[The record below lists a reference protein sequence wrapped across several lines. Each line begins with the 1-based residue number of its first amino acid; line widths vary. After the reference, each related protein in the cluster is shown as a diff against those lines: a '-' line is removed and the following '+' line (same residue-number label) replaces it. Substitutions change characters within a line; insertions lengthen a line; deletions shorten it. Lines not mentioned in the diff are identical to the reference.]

1 MYAAAEAWD
10 LELTDRS
17 HLHCRIQ
24 SVLQHLRLVPADA
37 TCERCLKLSQ
47 SHSRWRLCYFVRF
60 LSLYSH
66 HFFWFPIA
74 PHHELGDNTS
84 SHRERSLFS
93 SPTSTS
99 ESRKNLIVVPCDH
112 SISLSSGP
120 DIATLLLKQS
130 SINSLQFTFSH
141 GHIATQWGERMQ
153 YKVWQTICVYRD
165 QRKDTQRTSVK
176 ENNQIPICHFSQYT
190 ERTTQGIKREK

>member
-1 MYAAAEAWD
+1 MYDAAEAWD
-10 LELTDRS
+10 LALTDKS
-17 HLHCRIQ
+17 HLHRRIQ
-24 SVLQHLRLVPADA
+24 SVLQHLRLVTADA

-47 SHSRWRLCYFVRF
+47 SYSRWRLRYFARF

-74 PHHELGDNTS
+74 PHHELGDSTPW
-84 SHRERSLFS
+84 HRERSVFS

-112 SISLSSGP
+112 SISLSSAP

-130 SINSLQFTFSH
+130 PINNLPFTFSH
-141 GHIATQWGERMQ
+141 AHIATGWGETMQ
-153 YKVWQTICVYRD
+153 YKVWQTMYVYRD
-165 QRKDTQRTSVK
+165 QRKDTQRMTLK
-176 ENNQIPICHFSQYT
+176 KNNQIPICHFS
-190 ERTTQGIKREK
+190 E

>member
-1 MYAAAEAWD
+1 MGFN
-10 LELTDRS
+10 S
-17 HLHCRIQ
+17 GFKGLHRRIQ
-24 SVLQHLRLVPADA
+24 SVLQHLRLVTADA

-47 SHSRWRLCYFVRF
+47 SYSRWRLRYFPRF

-84 SHRERSLFS
+84 WHREWSVFS

-112 SISLSSGP
+112 SISLSSAP
-120 DIATLLLKQS
+120 DIATLLLQS
-130 SINSLQFTFSH
+130 SINNLQFTFSH
-141 GHIATQWGERMQ
+141 GHVATQ
-153 YKVWQTICVYRD
+153 
-165 QRKDTQRTSVK
+165 
-176 ENNQIPICHFSQYT
+176 
-190 ERTTQGIKREK
+190 